1 MFRFISLFGIFSGY
15 VLTSSLELPSSS
27 RCEMKLICAVAK
39 SVGGNLSHLWDSELM
54 RGVKPFYDEGR
65 NSTDTLK
72 TEIYHAVTT
81 GTFEWSNTACLML

>member
-27 RCEMKLICAVAK
+27 RCEMKLICAVVNAK
-39 SVGGNLSHLWDSELM
+39 SVGGKLSHLWDSELM
-54 RGVKPFYDEGR
+54 RGVKPYYDEGR
-65 NSTDTLK
+65 NSTDTFK

-81 GTFEWSNTACLML
+81 GNFK